1 METWYLPI
9 TILPG
14 IGLLILSTTRLIV
27 SLNEELERLLLQAD
41 DFRQLINQKLSQM
54 RLLTYAM
61 SGLYL
66 STALM
71 VFSGLISFF
80 MKNRDG
86 YMGGSNSFVLVTGV
100 AVIFLSLIILIIYSA
115 RAVSIR
121 RAHFDDCLSERK

>member
-9 TILPG
+9 TIIPG

-27 SLNEELERLLLQAD
+27 SLNEELERLLNQVNE
-41 DFRQLINQKLSQM
+41 FQRLINQKLSQM

-61 SGLYL
+61 SGLYV

-71 VFSGLISFF
+71 VLSGLISFF
-80 MKNRDG
+80 TLNRQDIFTG
-86 YMGGSNSFVLVTGV
+86 LSSFVLVAGV
-100 AVIFLSLIILIIYSA
+100 AVIFISLLILIIYSA

-121 RAHFDDCLSERK
+121 RAHFDDCLLEKI